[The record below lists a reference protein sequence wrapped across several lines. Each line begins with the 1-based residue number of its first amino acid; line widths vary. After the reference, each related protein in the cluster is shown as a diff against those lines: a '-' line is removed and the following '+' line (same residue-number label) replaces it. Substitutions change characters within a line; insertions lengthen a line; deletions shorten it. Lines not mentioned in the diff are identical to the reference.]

1 MVLVKLVRQSV
12 SLPASVAARVRAMA
26 RRRCLRANR
35 LMVELI
41 ENGIEAESRKQKA
54 FLDLA
59 ERFRNAT
66 DPSSDWVSSWA
77 R

>member
-1 MVLVKLVRQSV
+1 
-12 SLPASVAARVRAMA
+12 MA

-66 DPSSDWVSSWA
+66 DPSSDWASSWA